1 VSERYCGDNVFRA
14 ENLHTS
20 WAVARETLPE
30 RSLMLKNCAESLN
43 KFMLGI
49 LQHFLRAYDES
60 QIRLKS
66 PFDGK
71 IDGSCVPGP
80 GGSSLRPDHLTNDSN
95 EAAKE
100 IPRSESHARLHAPGR
115 G

>member
-1 VSERYCGDNVFRA
+1 
-14 ENLHTS
+14 
-20 WAVARETLPE
+20 
-30 RSLMLKNCAESLN
+30 MLRHL
-43 KFMLGI
+43 
-49 LQHFLRAYDES
+49 LRASRES

-80 GGSSLRPDHLTNDSN
+80 GGVSSLRPDHLTNNSD

-100 IPRSESHARLHAPGR
+100 IPRKRITFAAARPLAGLNSPVR
-115 G
+115 GLRHRIAFKARPVACGLALIRRKGKANPA